1 MNHEICSLPP
11 LSGYFS
17 LIIIVL
23 HGEFQQLYREIL
35 AAFHHSGELTLIY
48 SARRTPTFVEQ
59 SIVQHQV
66 SFDLVEMRMS

>member
-35 AAFHHSGELTLIY
+35 AAFHQRRIDAYLLSFGEHRLLLHKA
-48 SARRTPTFVEQ
+48 SF
-59 SIVQHQV
+59 SIKCR
-66 SFDLVEMRMS
+66 SIWLKCE

>member
-48 SARRTPTFVEQ
+48 LASENTDFCCTKHRSASSVVR
-59 SIVQHQV
+59 SG
-66 SFDLVEMRMS
+66 